1 MRKKMKSENIS
12 SDWELIKK
20 VKKNDSDALQ
30 ELVKKYGAVYD
41 GIVGKINFQNNYT
54 KQDMIDDK
62 YVFFFEMAKTYNPNK
77 NTEFSTYIYN
87 MTRWSCFDK
96 LKKDRK
102 QNEALQLDIH
112 TPEFDFS
119 KTTHI
124 IDKIRSF
131 DERTQYIFM
140 NRFFYS
146 KKKKTFQEIGK
157 ELNLTYEGV
166 RQIYLKHLKI
176 LKKSL

>member
-1 MRKKMKSENIS
+1 MATKTKLNIS
-12 SDWELIKK
+12 PDYELIKR
-20 VKKNDSDALQ
+20 VKKNDSVALT
-30 ELVKKYGAVYD
+30 ELIEKYGAIYD
-41 GIVGKINFQNNYT
+41 SIVGKINFQNNYT

-77 NTEFSTYIYN
+77 NTKFSTYIYN
-87 MTRWSCFDK
+87 MTKWSCFDK
-96 LKKDRK
+96 LKKDRR
-102 QNEALQLDIH
+102 QFEALQLDIH

-119 KTTHI
+119 KTNHI

-146 KKKKTFQEIGK
+146 KKKKTFEEIGK
-157 ELNLTYEGV
+157 DLNLTYEGV